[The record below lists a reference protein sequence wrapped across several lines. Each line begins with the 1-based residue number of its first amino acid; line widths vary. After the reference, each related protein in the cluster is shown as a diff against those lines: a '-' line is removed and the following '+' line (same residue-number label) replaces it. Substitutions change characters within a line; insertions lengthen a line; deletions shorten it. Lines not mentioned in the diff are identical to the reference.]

1 MFSKY
6 TLNKSLNLNK
16 IIINRSISKAMGKP
30 RVKTLNAF
38 KKSKESEEIYY
49 YINDIKMAQIVLKH
63 LSNDLPKEKSIIFE
77 SSPGNGVLTRLLLS
91 SGAPLVRVF
100 EDDSNHLNKLMV
112 RFVMNLNKINEK

>member
-1 MFSKY
+1 MFCKY
-6 TLNKSLNLNK
+6 LLNKSLNK

-38 KKSKESEEIYY
+38 NKSKEWELIYY
-49 YINDIKMAQIVLKH
+49 YINDIKIAKIVLKH
-63 LSNDLPKEKSIIFE
+63 LSNDLPNEKSIIFE

-112 RFVMNLNKINEK
+112 RFIKNFNKIIAK